1 MATSIEQVKQYL
13 NDLGVGIDEVDEER
27 RQVKFFLGPLNLQLL
42 CFANVSRDGTYLS
55 VTSYPQIAR
64 KRPLDPLRREQV
76 LERINSF
83 NQQYAYGRW
92 SLDEDE
98 DVRVNFQIL
107 LQDSELTRRQLWMV
121 IYLMKDL
128 VILQAQCL
136 QLLIVAGIEQPY
148 REELL
153 SGIALSAALD
163 NPSRVGEV
171 CDALCL
177 SSQASRLLHEAVG
190 ATYEEPALELEDS
203 EAGETEEPPV
213 AEARLLN

>member
-1 MATSIEQVKQYL
+1 MATSLEQVKQYL

-42 CFANVSRDGTYLS
+42 CFANVSRDGTYMS
-55 VTSYPQIAR
+55 VTSYPQIAN
-64 KRPLDPLRREQV
+64 KRPLDAMRREQV

-92 SLDEDE
+92 SMDEDE

-107 LQDSELTRRQLWMV
+107 LQDAELTRRQLWMV

-148 REELL
+148 REALL
-153 SGIALSAALD
+153 SGIAVSAALD
-163 NPSRVGEV
+163 NPSRVAEV
-171 CDALCL
+171 CEALCL
-177 SSQASRLLHEAVG
+177 SPAASRLLHDVVG
-190 ATYEEPALELEDS
+190 TVYEELPLEQETDAAQ
-203 EAGETEEPPV
+203 EEEETAG
-213 AEARLLN
+213 ARLLN